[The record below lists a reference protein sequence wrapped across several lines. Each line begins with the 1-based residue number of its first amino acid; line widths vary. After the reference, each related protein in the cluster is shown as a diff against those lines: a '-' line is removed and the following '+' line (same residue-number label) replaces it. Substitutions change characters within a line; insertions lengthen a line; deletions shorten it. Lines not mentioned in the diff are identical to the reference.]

1 MFKLPR
7 DLERKRK
14 AVDALYEE
22 LVSQASG
29 TEEPL
34 PPKYEDPAVSLLKRV
49 SKTGAQI
56 LELEKELE
64 ALKTA
69 IKKEGKV
76 STQGR

>member
-1 MFKLPR
+1 M
-7 DLERKRK
+7 EREPEWLS
-14 AVDALYEE
+14 DSL
-22 LVSQASG
+22 QAAG
-29 TEEPL
+29 EPAGWL
-34 PPKYEDPAVSLLKRV
+34 TVSLLKRV